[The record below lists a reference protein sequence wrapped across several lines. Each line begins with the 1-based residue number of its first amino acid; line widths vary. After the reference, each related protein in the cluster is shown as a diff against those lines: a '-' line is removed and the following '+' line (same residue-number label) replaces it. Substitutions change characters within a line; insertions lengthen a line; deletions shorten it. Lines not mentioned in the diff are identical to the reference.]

1 VQTGCI
7 KAGFW
12 DNNCVRQEEGTMLKI
27 GICTKRVDFESYA
40 EDLLGGILCE
50 QDAWSIERI
59 PVRDLLERKKEK
71 YPDYHIFCLDEQLL
85 WTHGMGMV
93 TYLSRIRPEASVIL
107 LEGLEEKG
115 ITGIRYH
122 LFAYQMKRMKQQDL
136 KAELIGQWQRANGIP
151 HSLSVEIDGKHVL
164 VPVEQIVYIESRNRR
179 ITLHTLQGDYEYY
192 EKLYMLEKLLA
203 EDGFIRCQQS
213 YMISKRFVTGYN
225 SKEIR
230 LGQIGI
236 PIGRKYKE
244 QVYKAFG
251 VEPHALTAEKPE
263 GKVSEKQGV
272 LTGIKGVY
280 KGVTLYFRP
289 EQKILIGRDSKVAD
303 IIVNLPKASRLH
315 CVIVFHEKDNTYEI
329 VDFSKNGTY
338 LSGGQ
343 RLVSDTTYCVQ
354 AGTEISFGDLDTVYC
369 LG

>member
-1 VQTGCI
+1 
-7 KAGFW
+7 
-12 DNNCVRQEEGTMLKI
+12 MLKI
-27 GICTKRVDFESYA
+27 GICTKRVDFENYV

-50 QDAWSIERI
+50 YDDWSIERI
-59 PVRDLLERKKEK
+59 PVQDLLERKKEK
-71 YPDYHIFCLDEQLL
+71 YPDYHIFCLDELL
-85 WTHGMGMV
+85 LQSHGMEPVM
-93 TYLSRIRPEASVIL
+93 YLSRMRPEASVIL

-115 ITGIRYH
+115 IAGIRYH
-122 LFAYQMKRMKQQDL
+122 LFAYQMKRIKQQDL
-136 KAELIGQWQRANGIP
+136 KTELIGQWQRANSVP
-151 HSLSVEIDGKHVL
+151 HNLSVETDGKRIL
-164 VPVEQIVYIESRNRR
+164 IPLEQIVYIESRNRR
-179 ITLHTLQGDYEYY
+179 VILHTLQGDYEYY
-192 EKLYMLEKLLA
+192 EKLYVLEELLA

-213 YMISKRFVTGYN
+213 YMVSKRFVTDYN
-225 SKEIR
+225 STEIW
-230 LGQIGI
+230 LDQMNI

-251 VEPHALTAEKPE
+251 TKPRELSDEESE

-272 LTGIKGVY
+272 LTGVKGAY

-289 EQKILIGRDSKVAD
+289 EQKILIGRDGKVAD
-303 IIVNLPKASRLH
+303 IIVNLPKVSRLH
-315 CVIVFHEKDNTYEI
+315 CVIIYHEKDNTYEI

-354 AGTEISFGDLDTVYC
+354 AGTEISFGDLDTVYR

>member
-1 VQTGCI
+1 
-7 KAGFW
+7 
-12 DNNCVRQEEGTMLKI
+12 MLKI
-27 GICTKRVDFESYA
+27 GICTKRLDFENYA
-40 EDLLGGILCE
+40 EDLLGSILCE
-50 QDAWSIERI
+50 QDAWSIERL
-59 PVRDLLERKKEK
+59 PVQDLLEGKKGK

-85 WTHGMGMV
+85 RIYGMELV
-93 TYLSRIRPEASVIL
+93 SYLSRMRPEASVIL

-122 LFAYQMKRMKQQDL
+122 LFAYQMRRMKQQDL
-136 KAELIGQWQRANGIP
+136 KGELISQWQRANGIP
-151 HSLSVEIDGKHVL
+151 HSLLVEADGKHIFI
-164 VPVEQIVYIESRNRR
+164 PIDQIVYIESRNRR
-179 ITLHTLQGDYEYY
+179 IILHTLQGDYEYY
-192 EKLYMLEKLLA
+192 EKLYVLEELLA
-203 EDGFIRCQQS
+203 ADGFIRCQHS
-213 YMISKRFVTGYN
+213 YMVAKRFVTDYN
-225 SKEIR
+225 SAEIR

-251 VEPHALTAEKPE
+251 VEVRKSAVEEMKDKA
-263 GKVSEKQGV
+263 SEKQGV
-272 LTGIKGVY
+272 LAGIKGAY

-289 EQKILIGRDSKVAD
+289 EQKILIGRDDEVAD
-303 IIVNLPKASRLH
+303 IIVNLPKVSRLH

-343 RLVSDTTYCVQ
+343 RLVPDTTYCVQ